1 MDCLSP
7 NVSTIC
13 IFCLHMSALHIV
25 SENLSHI
32 CLFFWNNFN
41 YTIFFHCSLRPCALK
56 SSRLQLMLMLFVNS
70 ILMVPSAFIFSRD
83 LLHAN
88 CFQRTMLI
96 LRVLNN
102 DGPITGEVSDL
113 CLLSMG
119 NLISRSYTRFISL
132 AAKIVSLTANILRTF
147 PGVGT

>member
-1 MDCLSP
+1 MSLQSAYSVFTCQL
-7 NVSTIC
+7 C
-13 IFCLHMSALHIV
+13 ILFLKTRVIFAF
-25 SENLSHI
+25 
-32 CLFFWNNFN
+32 FFWNNFN

-88 CFQRTMLI
+88 CFQRTVLI

-102 DGPITGEVSDL
+102 NGPITGEVSDFS
-113 CLLSMG
+113 LLSMG